1 MKHHPIRL
9 IRLELLTLMVTP
21 VAHAVEILRWARL
34 PLAMPLIVG
43 QERIVFVDRN
53 IRVGFPSNVG
63 DRLRVQSTDGAIYLR
78 AYRTHRLQLQDA
90 DSRTLILLDIAASP
104 AKDGEPALEPVRIA
118 EGNTTPPRH
127 GQQLDSET
135 DAPIT
140 GQAGAT

>member
-78 AYRTHRLQLQDA
+78 ASEPIEPTGC
-90 DSRTLILLDIAASP
+90 SCKTLTAA
-104 AKDGEPALEPVRIA
+104 R
-118 EGNTTPPRH
+118 
-127 GQQLDSET
+127 
-135 DAPIT
+135 
-140 GQAGAT
+140 